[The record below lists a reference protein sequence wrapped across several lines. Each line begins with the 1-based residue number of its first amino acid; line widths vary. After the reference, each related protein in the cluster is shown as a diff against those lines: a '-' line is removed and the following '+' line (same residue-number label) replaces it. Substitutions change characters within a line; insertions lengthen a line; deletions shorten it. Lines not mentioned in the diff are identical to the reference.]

1 MQDDA
6 SRGTM
11 QAPKQIYIRAVHT
24 RRTGPLGGYTTRGLR
39 IWGIQGSVPRNRVGT
54 VGHRLE
60 TALETVVNHIETV
73 KTLSDFLSS
82 HALEEK
88 FTVSM

>member
-1 MQDDA
+1 MA
-6 SRGTM
+6 
-11 QAPKQIYIRAVHT
+11 
-24 RRTGPLGGYTTRGLR
+24 
-39 IWGIQGSVPRNRVGT
+39 RNRVGT